1 MIGSAPRLKD
11 IKHLQRLL
19 NFHPST
25 VHSPRCP
32 GSLRHLAENVL
43 HIRSGEGRY
52 NQRFEY
58 TGGSRS
64 HRRCWTAGFDLGWR
78 WSARL
83 VATAAEERLS
93 FRRNSHTSFF
103 GSHCD
108 RRHN

>member
-58 TGGSRS
+58 TGGSPS
-64 HRRCWTAGFDLGWR
+64 HRPCCTAGADLCWR
-78 WSARL
+78 WAAL
-83 VATAAEERLS
+83 LGGPAAEERLN
-93 FRRNSHTSFF
+93 FRREPL
-103 GSHCD
+103 
-108 RRHN
+108 

>member
-52 NQRFEY
+52 NQRLS
-58 TGGSRS
+58 TPAVPGPIAGAALPGLILAGG
-64 HRRCWTAGFDLGWR
+64 GLLGWWR
-78 WSARL
+78 RRQKSA
-83 VATAAEERLS
+83 
-93 FRRNSHTSFF
+93 
-103 GSHCD
+103 
-108 RRHN
+108 